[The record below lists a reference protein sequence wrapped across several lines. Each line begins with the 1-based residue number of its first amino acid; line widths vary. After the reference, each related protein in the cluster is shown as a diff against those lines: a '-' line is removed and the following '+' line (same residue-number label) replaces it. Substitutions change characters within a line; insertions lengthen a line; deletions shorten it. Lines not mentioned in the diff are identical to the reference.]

1 MSHGRGVVVVTS
13 RSFGSGGGSAMQ
25 RLEDSGYTA
34 VRLPAGHAINE
45 LAPALAH
52 AVGWIA
58 GTGPVDDARLAL
70 APNLRVLARY
80 GVGVDNVDLLSAAGR
95 SVVVTNTP
103 GANSSAVAEHTVALL
118 LSVLRGIPD
127 ADRRVREGD
136 WSPSLAQELSSLT
149 VGIVGLGRIGR
160 GVIQRLS
167 SFGPT
172 MLGVDPYLADD
183 DPLFTLV
190 GRRTIAELAHE
201 CDIVTLHAPSGIVV
215 IDSDWFAACDRPVG
229 VVNTARADLVD
240 ESALI
245 AALHTGRVQFYAADA
260 LSVEHRSDSVS
271 PLLSSEFR
279 DRVVVTPHL
288 AAQTREAID
297 SMSTMA
303 VDNVLAV
310 LSGQAPPNSVRDT
323 A

>member
-1 MSHGRGVVVVTS
+1 
-13 RSFGSGGGSAMQ
+13 MQ
-25 RLEDSGYTA
+25 KLEDSGCTA
-34 VRLPAGHAINE
+34 VRLAPGHAIDE

-58 GTGPVDDARLAL
+58 GTGPVDDTRLAL

-80 GVGVDNVDLLSAAGR
+80 GVGVDNVDLVSAAGR

-118 LSVLRGIPD
+118 LSSLRGIPD
-127 ADRRVREGD
+127 ANRRVREGD
-136 WSPSLAQELSSLT
+136 WSPTLARELSSLT

-160 GVIQRLS
+160 GVIERIS
-167 SFGPT
+167 SFGAT
-172 MLGVDPYLADD
+172 LLGVDPYLAED

-190 GRRTIAELAHE
+190 GRRTLAELAHE
-201 CDIVTLHAPSGIVV
+201 CDIVTLHAPGGITVL
-215 IDSDWFAACDRPVG
+215 DSDWLAASERPVG
-229 VVNTARADLVD
+229 VVNTARADLID

-245 AALHTGRVQFYAADA
+245 AALRIGRVQFYAADA
-260 LSVEHRSDSVS
+260 LLVEHRSDSVS
-271 PLLSSEFR
+271 PLLAPEFEN
-279 DRVVVTPHL
+279 RVVITPHL

-310 LSGQAPPNSVRDT
+310 LSGQAPPNAVCLT